1 MQIFSIV
8 PHISLTRS
16 SSFLV
21 SNQLLIS
28 FTKFLFSFIS
38 TLISNPLSFAI
49 TQQCFANLQILL
61 KVKKL
66 LTSFRHNH

>member
-1 MQIFSIV
+1 MQIYSIV
-8 PHISLTRS
+8 SHILPTRS

-38 TLISNPLSFAI
+38 TVTSNPLSSAI
-49 TQQCFANLQILL
+49 TQQCFANSQILL
-61 KVKKL
+61 KVK
-66 LTSFRHNH
+66 